1 MEESIV
7 RLDLLWKYM
16 QVDME
21 AGQLENSM
29 HRSPSRQKLMNSRN
43 FILEQQKNL
52 KRIEAD
58 FSAMSDRLAALQG
71 ECRRLDALV
80 AEQGKSISENPAQD
94 AEEAAKQMQSLQKLL
109 DTLTQYEQE
118 LSKLRRDAEGRD
130 RQQREIRVRAAKAKA
145 EYDAVKEKYE
155 VEFNRD
161 QAELAKLRAKTQE
174 EADQLPK
181 ELLEIYNSIRKHV
194 QPPIAELFG
203 NQCGGCH
210 MSVPSATVHKVEAG
224 EEITE
229 CDNCGRILY
238 KPAQ

>member
-1 MEESIV
+1 MQ
-7 RLDLLWKYM
+7 LDLLWEYM

-21 AGQLENSM
+21 AGQLENNM
-29 HRSPSRQKLMNSRN
+29 RRSPNRQKLMKNRN

-52 KRIEAD
+52 KKIEAD
-58 FSAMSDRLAALQG
+58 FSAMGDRLAALQD
-71 ECRRLDALV
+71 ECKRLDALV
-80 AEQGKSISENPAQD
+80 AEQVKSISENPAQD
-94 AEEAAKQMQSLQKLL
+94 AEEAAKQIQSLQKLL
-109 DTLTQYEQE
+109 ETLTQYEQE

-145 EYDAVKEKYE
+145 EYEAVREEYE
-155 VEFNRD
+155 VEFKRD
-161 QAELAKLRAKTQE
+161 QAELSRLHAKTQE
-174 EADQLPK
+174 EAAQLPS

-194 QPPIAELFG
+194 QPPIAELIG

-210 MSVPSATVHKVEAG
+210 MSVPSATVSKVELG
-224 EEITE
+224 EEIAE